1 MYIGV
6 CGAENFE
13 VTGHVRTEGGHEGSL
28 PPELTFTNINAHR
41 HLIQHYPHHP
51 KKQHTKAVAFSLS
64 WSYANKS
71 YRIAVQLLHQVT
83 PVAFRAVTKNTSY
96 IRPLELRLG
105 IGIMFKGLRG

>member
-28 PPELTFTNINAHR
+28 PPELTYTNANAHR

-51 KKQHTKAVAFSLS
+51 KKQHTKAVAFSFSDMAEGGRPRRVMHARGGQGVDLTALRRRYQIINLS
-64 WSYANKS
+64 T
-71 YRIAVQLLHQVT
+71 L
-83 PVAFRAVTKNTSY
+83 
-96 IRPLELRLG
+96 
-105 IGIMFKGLRG
+105 